1 VVQRLLGS
9 IEERRRKLREEKEG
23 GEVISGESETYRP
36 LVTETLLTSL
46 SEGLLEA
53 AMKPKTKRRKLFS
66 NRTPSSSS
74 RTGTP
79 LAGPS
84 RGLNSITPDE
94 FTNGNGHGSSNGNG
108 NGASGKSND
117 LLLHNLL
124 APSLAHIG
132 VDDIVSAN
140 STSLSITP
148 APNGQ
153 VFQPP
158 AGKRGP
164 RGKQQEANGNGDKD
178 TVSAAPGTLTAL
190 AIASGQ
196 QAPVQPKTS
205 RGAGAQ
211 GQWVLGKSL
220 ADLSK
225 MTTASQLE
233 IESDW
238 ARIQGT
244 TGRGRRN
251 RGE

>member
-1 VVQRLLGS
+1 MC
-9 IEERRRKLREEKEG
+9 
-23 GEVISGESETYRP
+23 ETDQ
-36 LVTETLLTSL
+36 T
-46 SEGLLEA
+46 EGLLEN
-53 AMKPKTKRRKLFS
+53 AMKPKAKRRKLFA

-84 RGLNSITPDE
+84 RGLNSISPDE
-94 FTNGNGHGSSNGNG
+94 ATNG
-108 NGASGKSND
+108 GKPND
-117 LLLHNLL
+117 LLLHTLL
-124 APSLAHIG
+124 APSLALIG
-132 VDDIVSAN
+132 IDDILAPN
-140 STSLSITP
+140 STSLAITP

-153 VFQPP
+153 TYQPAP
-158 AGKRGP
+158 GKRGP
-164 RGKQQEANGNGDKD
+164 RGKQADAANGDKD
-178 TVSAAPGTLTAL
+178 AVSAAPGTLTAL

-196 QAPVQPKTS
+196 QPPVQPKTS

-225 MTTASQLE
+225 MTLASQFE
-233 IESDW
+233 IDSDL